1 MSSKSNIRFQFVVVT
16 VGFIL
21 LVMKFYAY
29 WITNSSTVLTDA
41 LESII
46 NVVAGSFGLY
56 SLILSSLPK
65 DKNHPYGH
73 GRVEFISAAIE
84 GGLVFFAGIAI
95 VLQSIWS
102 LLFDFKEI
110 HKIDIGLIIVAF
122 AGIVNYLIG
131 YFTEKQGKKSG
142 SIALIAS
149 AKHLKSDAYSTLA
162 LIFGLVLIYIL
173 NNVYKLDYWAYF
185 IDNSVAI
192 LFGIIILWSGY
203 GILRESVA
211 RIMDEVDYKLVDE
224 IVLLLESNKH
234 ENWIDVHNLRIIRYG
249 SSLHID
255 CHLTVPWYFNT
266 KEAHFEVDRLEELLK
281 SKLERSTEV
290 FVHVDPC
297 IESSCVICNK
307 LECPV
312 RSQMY
317 NGNKKWTSELIMNNK
332 KHSLQ

>member
-142 SIALIAS
+142 SLALIAS

-224 IVLLLESNKH
+224 IVLLLDSNKH

-297 IESSCVICNK
+297 IESSCVICDK

-312 RSQMY
+312 RSHMF

>member
-1 MSSKSNIRFQFVVVT
+1 MSTKSNIRFQFVVVT
-16 VGFIL
+16 VGFVL
-21 LVMKFYAY
+21 LIMKFYAY

-56 SLILSSLPK
+56 SLILSSFPK

-95 VLQSIWS
+95 VLQSTWS

-110 HKIDIGLIIVAF
+110 QKIDLGLIIVII
-122 AGIVNYLIG
+122 AGIINYLIG

-142 SIALIAS
+142 SLALIAS
-149 AKHLKSDAYSTLA
+149 AKHLKTDAYSTLA
-162 LIFGLVLIYIL
+162 LIFGLVIIFVI
-173 NNVYKLDYWAYF
+173 NNIYKLDYWAYF

-224 IVLLLESNKH
+224 IVLLLNANKH

-266 KEAHFEVDRLEELLK
+266 REAHDEVDRLEVLLK

-297 IESSCVICNK
+297 IENSCSLCDK
-307 LECPV
+307 LNCAER
-312 RSQMY
+312 RSNY
-317 NGNKKWTSELIMNNK
+317 NGNIKWTSELIMNNK